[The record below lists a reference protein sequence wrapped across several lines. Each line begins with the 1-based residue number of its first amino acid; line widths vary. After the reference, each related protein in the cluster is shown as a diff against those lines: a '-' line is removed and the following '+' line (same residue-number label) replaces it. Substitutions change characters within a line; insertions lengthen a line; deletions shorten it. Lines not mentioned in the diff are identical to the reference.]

1 MKQNTSIT
9 YLALAMLWLSA
20 IAVPVSA
27 STIFWGSKQN
37 DTLVDSA
44 GNSLDASYQFELGYF
59 NTSSGWAPTSLNIS
73 EWESK
78 WIVFDKA
85 SFGVGWDPTNRE
97 INTSVD
103 HTSTSESTSASANPA
118 SIFTQG
124 ATVYLWVYNSK
135 TLVGDVEWALLCD
148 SDKGANVFGNSV
160 IPSEQYV
167 AWQFPDP
174 NLPSTAS
181 FDWQT
186 RDLDTA
192 ILGGVNGVQG
202 PGGFSLDPGVFTIQT
217 HVVPE
222 PGSAVLI
229 IVAGIGLAGR
239 RRTGIKIAN

>member
-1 MKQNTSIT
+1 MKQKNSIT
-9 YLALAMLWLSA
+9 TVAAAILWLCA
-20 IAVPVSA
+20 IAAPVSA

-73 EWESK
+73 EWESR
-78 WIVFDKA
+78 WIIFDKA
-85 SFGVGWDPTNRE
+85 SFGLGWDPTNRE

-103 HTSTSESTSASANPA
+103 HTSTSGSTSAFANPA
-118 SIFTQG
+118 SVFTQG

-148 SDKGANVFGNSV
+148 SDKGANVFPG
-160 IPSEQYV
+160 
-167 AWQFPDP
+167 AWEFPDP
-174 NLPSTAS
+174 SLQSGES

-202 PGGFSLDPGVFTIQT
+202 PGGYSVDPGVFTIQT

-222 PGSAVLI
+222 PGSALLI
-229 IVAGIGLAGR
+229 IIAGMGLAR
-239 RRTGIKIAN
+239 RRRAQSHLV